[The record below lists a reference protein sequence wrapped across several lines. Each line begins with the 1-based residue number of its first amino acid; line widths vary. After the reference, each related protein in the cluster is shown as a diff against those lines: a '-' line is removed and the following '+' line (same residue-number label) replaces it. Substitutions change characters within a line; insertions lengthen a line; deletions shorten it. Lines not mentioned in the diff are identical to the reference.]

1 MQSFDVFLGSGVSV
15 QVPDGVD
22 PDTNEGYQTIKDAAR
37 EKFLGMLNGGGFDV
51 EIDKTPE

>member
-22 PDTNEGYQTIKDAAR
+22 PDTNEGYQTIKDAAK
-37 EKFLGMLNGGGFDV
+37 EKFIAMLNGDGFDV
-51 EIDKTPE
+51 EIDDSPK